1 MAACAQQEPER
12 FPAQAANALME
23 AIENGSE
30 FSDVIGSVMLA
41 VARLGEESSTSDQ
54 HQRAKEEAAELT
66 ASVEQQRQTHLS
78 EHTSCGQVLSPV
90 TQPSLDGPRKVL
102 EMLYAKLA
110 RLERMLHGRSD
121 KFRPGV
127 VLEDGLDGFSEL
139 HMGTVQGD
147 LKSMAEL
154 LVMVPSLVH
163 LEDSQGLTP
172 LHWAALLDNGEAV
185 KLLCEHGGHPD
196 AHGAL
201 TPLHLAAL
209 MGNPKAIGA
218 LGECGAE
225 HSRVVVEL
233 GLDAVQLSLQ
243 SGQIDAVKAMME
255 LRAAG
260 TGMEEDLSLIHI

>member
-1 MAACAQQEPER
+1 
-12 FPAQAANALME
+12 
-23 AIENGSE
+23 
-30 FSDVIGSVMLA
+30 
-41 VARLGEESSTSDQ
+41 
-54 HQRAKEEAAELT
+54 
-66 ASVEQQRQTHLS
+66 
-78 EHTSCGQVLSPV
+78 
-90 TQPSLDGPRKVL
+90 
-102 EMLYAKLA
+102 MLYAKLA

-260 TGMEEDLSLIHI
+260 TGMEEDLAVEMQLLRSFSVITPEEYPGYSFCSMLNAVENLAHFEPVNWGDSDGGDVSSSVVESDSDMEVPIRSSYDSLQPSAQYHKTEQIRASI